1 MLSPSLALLISIAA
15 ILILLR
21 LKVHAGFCI
30 FAGSIILALLVI
42 PLNTIPSLM
51 KDSIL
56 DYQTIRLMVIIAS
69 ALTLSRLMEEKGLLA
84 DLAAAIES
92 ISPKLAL
99 HFIPAV
105 IGLVP
110 MPGGALVSA
119 TASRGTAERMKL
131 KPEQGTFINYWFRHI
146 WEFSIPVYPAVVLS
160 SVILSVPLS
169 TIVVTLLPMT
179 ALAIASGSLISYGIL
194 KKTPGVKGKPSKNIL
209 IKLLKASWPILILVA
224 SILLGLEA
232 MIAFPVTLVLLIIQQ
247 RARWPEL
254 KKSFMYGLD
263 LKILFLLY
271 SVMLYRAIIENSGAV
286 ETVFTDMQN
295 MGLPALIILIVLP
308 FLMGIATGF
317 SIVFAG
323 VALPLLVPY
332 IASDSSIHGYALLV
346 AYTSGLMGVL
356 LSPVHLCLILSAEYF
371 KANLVRVYIYLA
383 LLFVMVEGV
392 IILIYYLAR

>member
-1 MLSPSLALLISIAA
+1 
-15 ILILLR
+15 
-21 LKVHAGFCI
+21 
-30 FAGSIILALLVI
+30 
-42 PLNTIPSLM
+42 
-51 KDSIL
+51 
-56 DYQTIRLMVIIAS
+56 
-69 ALTLSRLMEEKGLLA
+69 
-84 DLAAAIES
+84 
-92 ISPKLAL
+92 
-99 HFIPAV
+99 
-105 IGLVP
+105 
-110 MPGGALVSA
+110 VS
-119 TASRGTAERMKL
+119 
-131 KPEQGTFINYWFRHI
+131 
-146 WEFSIPVYPAVVLS
+146 
-160 SVILSVPLS
+160 
-169 TIVVTLLPMT
+169 
-179 ALAIASGSLISYGIL
+179 
-194 KKTPGVKGKPSKNIL
+194 
-209 IKLLKASWPILILVA
+209 

-247 RARWPEL
+247 RAKWPEL

-271 SVMLYRAIIENSGAV
+271 SVMLYRTIIENSGAV
-286 ETVFTDMQN
+286 EVVFTDMQN

-383 LLFVMVEGV
+383 PLFVMVEGV
-392 IILIYYLAR
+392 VILIYYLAS